1 MMESWEGQRRKE
13 EGKVKEGK
21 RKGKKKKKGRK
32 KVKKKRKAKERCLLS
47 KAYFISLTKYQ
58 VIYS

>member
-32 KVKKKRKAKERCLLS
+32 KRKAKERCLLS